1 MKVTFPH
8 LGTMHIFCKAIA
20 ETAGIDYVV
29 PPKTSKKTLTLGVK
43 NSNEC
48 ICLPF
53 KIILGNFIE
62 ALELGADTIVMVG
75 SGPPCRLGLYDLVQ
89 KVILEDLGLH
99 YRWLTIPP
107 RLDWPA
113 LLKNREETKELKRE
127 LSLKNIATFPYAL
140 WVGWKKMMACEK
152 LEKQALKVRAREV
165 IIGQTEKALGKVLAG
180 LDAAKTGKAIEGA
193 VIDGE
198 KILDSV
204 DQDRDRQPLKVAIV
218 GELYTVMDPQIN
230 KGVERKLG
238 EMGVEVS
245 RTSWFSSHIMRSLG
259 VGRENRRERLRYH
272 QASLEYLGYDVG
284 AECNVSIGETILR
297 ARDGYDGVV
306 HLMPFAC
313 MPETTASGILDRV
326 SRDLGF
332 PVLTL
337 ILDEQ
342 ENEGR
347 IITLL
352 EAFVDMLRW
361 RKRQNPPSNSDIKTE
376 ISTL

>member
-99 YRWLTIPP
+99 YRWLTIPS

-113 LLKNREETKELKRE
+113 LLKNREETKELKKE
-127 LSLKNIATFPYAL
+127 LSLKNIVTFPYAL

-152 LEKQALKVRAREV
+152 LEKRALKVRAREV
-165 IIGQTEKALGKVLAG
+165 IIGQTEKALQKVLAS
-180 LDAAKTGKAIEGA
+180 LDRAKTGKAIEGA

-272 QASLEYLGYDVG
+272 QASLEDLGYDVG

-297 ARDGYDGVV
+297 AKGGYDGVV

-326 SRDLGF
+326 SRDLGL

-361 RKRQNPPSNSDIKTE
+361 RRQGFH
-376 ISTL
+376 